1 MLNKMIKPL
10 ITHFFPGINSYYP
23 ICATNAG
30 ARLIS
35 GRTFHAACGLGAKKP
50 LHIPALLLE
59 GDTQRKLEF
68 SLQNVSCMA
77 ADEISQVGGQ
87 LLHAS
92 NLRFMY
98 ARMTKHCLDASR
110 YMQPSQWYGAC
121 FAAILLGDFYQL
133 PPVPESSSLFQPA
146 LHASH
151 EQKQGPAMLEQI
163 ELVYEFTSSKRFDD
177 QNLVTILGCMREG
190 KKMPDEAWKA
200 LKATVLKPHDPR
212 LEKAADFYE
221 CSYSWQIVS
230 LAQQIRPRIS
240 AAKGGTML
248 FYVQAVDRPNHHCTR
263 DEHFQMLQVPSL
275 SDTKK
280 HIGILP
286 LHLGLRVRL
295 TKLILAPE
303 LTPEREGIVVG
314 IELRPPDQPK
324 NWPAAT
330 AAMVAECGHYVCT
343 EQPLAI
349 YVRIHDYAETIFPSI
364 PCPAHKIIGPQKA
377 CHECQHFEG
386 VVAIRP
392 TTTSWTFKTSSK
404 ENIEVK
410 RTQFAI
416 APATAK
422 TNHSL
427 QGSTADPGL
436 IAHWATPS
444 VSETSSWLSKYVI
457 LSRVRRLSCLLSTDL
472 PLSRI

>member
-1 MLNKMIKPL
+1 
-10 ITHFFPGINSYYP
+10 
-23 ICATNAG
+23 
-30 ARLIS
+30 
-35 GRTFHAACGLGAKKP
+35 
-50 LHIPALLLE
+50 
-59 GDTQRKLEF
+59 
-68 SLQNVSCMA
+68 
-77 ADEISQVGGQ
+77 
-87 LLHAS
+87 
-92 NLRFMY
+92 
-98 ARMTKHCLDASR
+98 
-110 YMQPSQWYGAC
+110 
-121 FAAILLGDFYQL
+121 
-133 PPVPESSSLFQPA
+133 
-146 LHASH
+146 
-151 EQKQGPAMLEQI
+151 
-163 ELVYEFTSSKRFDD
+163 
-177 QNLVTILGCMREG
+177 
-190 KKMPDEAWKA
+190 
-200 LKATVLKPHDPR
+200 
-212 LEKAADFYE
+212 
-221 CSYSWQIVS
+221 
-230 LAQQIRPRIS
+230 
-240 AAKGGTML
+240 ML

-392 TTTSWTFKTSSK
+392 TTT
-404 ENIEVK
+404 
-410 RTQFAI
+410 
-416 APATAK
+416 
-422 TNHSL
+422 
-427 QGSTADPGL
+427 
-436 IAHWATPS
+436 
-444 VSETSSWLSKYVI
+444 
-457 LSRVRRLSCLLSTDL
+457 
-472 PLSRI
+472 